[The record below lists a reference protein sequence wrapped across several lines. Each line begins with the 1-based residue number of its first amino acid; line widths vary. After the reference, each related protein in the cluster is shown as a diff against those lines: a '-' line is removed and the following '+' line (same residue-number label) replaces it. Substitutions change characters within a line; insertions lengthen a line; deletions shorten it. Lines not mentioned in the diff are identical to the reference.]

1 MTGHLDAIRADITTL
16 DVDAIVNAANEQ
28 LYPGGGVDG
37 AIRRAAGPALNEH
50 LARIGHCAP
59 GTAVITPGYALPA
72 RFVIHTVGPIWR
84 NGGDEAVMDQT
95 LANCYRS
102 CLRLAEENDVSTI
115 AFPSIS
121 TGIYGFPVDRAAGI
135 AIATCRAHLKSA
147 GSVSNIIFCCF
158 SESDREVYQRR
169 LDAPAD

>member
-1 MTGHLDAIRADITTL
+1 VTGHLDAIRADITTL

-37 AIRRAAGPALNEH
+37 AIRRAAGPELNKH

-158 SESDREVYQRR
+158 SERDREVYQRR